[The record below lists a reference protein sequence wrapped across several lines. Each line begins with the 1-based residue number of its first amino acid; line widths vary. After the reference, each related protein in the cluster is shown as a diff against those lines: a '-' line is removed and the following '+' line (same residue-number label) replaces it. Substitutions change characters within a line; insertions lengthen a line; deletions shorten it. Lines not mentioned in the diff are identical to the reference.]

1 MIKPLLRPLLQALF
15 GGAIIPFAMAP
26 YGLWPLSL
34 IGLFLIGLSLR
45 KASAGQS
52 VLRGFVAGLAM
63 YTSGVSW
70 VYVAIAQF
78 GASSEWLAWAL
89 TALFIIGVS
98 AVFALPFALYGR
110 FISRTLLGQT
120 LGFAAIWVLG
130 EWLRSWFLTGFPWLY
145 IGYAHLDTYL
155 SGYAPVGGVF
165 SVSFAAAGC
174 TSLLLLLYLRWQDHR
189 LQADNFTDKEPSK
202 YSTITGFRKNRSY
215 EKNSACQISS
225 CKKNWGSVA
234 FSIMLIWGIGFGL
247 SKVNWTQV
255 KPGILDIGIM
265 QPNIPQEHKWD
276 PQYYSQTLETFG
288 ELSASLWGLDWII
301 WPEAAV
307 PYPYHQAAP
316 LLDQVNE
323 ISREE
328 GSVFITG
335 IIYDDYD
342 KQKYY
347 NAIIARGLGHGEYF
361 KQRLVPFGEYVPFE
375 AFLRGLIAFFNL
387 PTSII
392 HVGPFNPMGLNANG
406 VKVAANICYEIAYP
420 DLIAKIAKEKDII
433 LTISNDAWFGL
444 SNGPL
449 QHFDMARMRAIETGR
464 YTVRATNNG
473 ISGFIAPNGDVI
485 KTGGRFTRETIT
497 GQVQRVW
504 GSTPFMVWRSW
515 PITLLVF
522 FIIFCCSYHQRDSK
536 L

>member
-1 MIKPLLRPLLQALF
+1 MTQPHFKQALLKSPSFKSRLLPLLQALL
-15 GGAIIPFAMAP
+15 GGAIIPFSMAP

-45 KASAGQS
+45 NASAWQS
-52 VLRGFVAGLAM
+52 VFRSFLAGLAM

-78 GASSEWLAWAL
+78 GASSVLLAWVL

-98 AVFALPFALYGR
+98 AAFSLPFALYGR
-110 FISRTLLGQT
+110 FISRTTLGQT

-145 IGYAHLDTYL
+145 IGYAHLDTAL
-155 SGYAPVGGVF
+155 GGYAPLGGIF
-165 SVSFAAAGC
+165 SVSFVTACC
-174 TSLLLLLYLRWQDHR
+174 TSLALLVYLRWKNNR
-189 LQADNFTDKEPSK
+189 LIANDSRPRNSSPIRH
-202 YSTITGFRKNRSY
+202 YCSTHWA
-215 EKNSACQISS
+215 SA
-225 CKKNWGSVA
+225 A
-234 FSIMLIWGIGFGL
+234 FGVVLIWSIGFGL
-247 SKVNWTQV
+247 SKVSWTHV
-255 KPGILDIGIM
+255 KPGTLDIGIM

-288 ELSASLWGLDWII
+288 ELSAPLWGLDWVI

-307 PYPYHQAAP
+307 PYPYYQATP
-316 LLDQVNE
+316 LLDQINE
-323 ISREE
+323 ISRQR

-347 NAIIARGLGHGEYF
+347 NAVIARGLGHGDYF

-375 AFLRGLIAFFNL
+375 SFLRGLIAFFNL

-420 DLIAKIAKEKDII
+420 DLIAKITHDKDII

-449 QHFDMARMRAIETGR
+449 QHFDMARMRAKETGR

-485 KTGGRFTRETIT
+485 KTGGRFTRETIV
-497 GQVQRVW
+497 GQVQRVE

-515 PITLLVF
+515 PITLLALF
-522 FIIFCCSYHQRDSK
+522 LLFCCGYYQRRS
-536 L
+536 